1 MLVLGIDPGQRTGIA
16 LVDCHELKL
25 WLDYRADVP
34 DSVDGFLGF
43 MVEQQLLVTQADVW
57 VIEDFILRE
66 GKHGVSDDASRVI
79 GAALALAH
87 VWGVKTSLRAPGG
100 RTRQV
105 PDRVLHNLFGKDA
118 FVGNKDRNIKEA
130 VRHTVGYAKAQG
142 VKAVL
147 EAFDG

>member
-1 MLVLGIDPGQRTGIA
+1 MLLLGIDPGQRTGIA
-16 LVDCHELKL
+16 LVFYGDTGIG
-25 WLDYRADVP
+25 LDYAVDVP
-34 DSVDGFLGF
+34 DSVDGFLEF
-43 MVEQQLLVTQADVW
+43 MLANEFSTRHADVW
-57 VIEDFILRE
+57 VIEDFITRE

-87 VWGVKTSLRAPGG
+87 VWGVKTVLRAPGG

-147 EAFDG
+147 EAFE